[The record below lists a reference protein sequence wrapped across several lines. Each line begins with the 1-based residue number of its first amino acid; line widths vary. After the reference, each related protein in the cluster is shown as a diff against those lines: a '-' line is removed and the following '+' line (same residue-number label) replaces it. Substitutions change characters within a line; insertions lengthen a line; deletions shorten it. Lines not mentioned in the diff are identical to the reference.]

1 MKSVKLVL
9 IGFEAALII
18 GLALFMWFL
27 QEQGTIE
34 LVEALFAFM
43 LAITAVVMQKEQ
55 QEISWDED
63 ED

>member
-34 LVEALFAFM
+34 FVEALFAFM
-43 LAITAVVMQKEQ
+43 LAITTVVMQKEQ
-55 QEISWDED
+55 QEISWDGD

>member
-34 LVEALFAFM
+34 LAEALFAFM
-43 LAITAVVMQKEQ
+43 LAMTAIVIQKEQ
-55 QEISWDED
+55 QEISWEED

>member
-27 QEQGTIE
+27 QKQGTIE

-43 LAITAVVMQKEQ
+43 LAMTAIVIQKEQ

>member
-1 MKSVKLVL
+1 MKSVKLIL

>member
-43 LAITAVVMQKEQ
+43 LAMTAIVMQNEQ
-55 QEISWDED
+55 QEIGWEED

>member
-34 LVEALFAFM
+34 LVEALFAFI
-43 LAITAVVMQKEQ
+43 LAMTAIVIQKEQ

>member
-27 QEQGTIE
+27 QKQGTIE
-34 LVEALFAFM
+34 FVEALFAFM
-43 LAITAVVMQKEQ
+43 LAMTAIVIQKEQ

>member
-27 QEQGTIE
+27 QKQGTIE

-43 LAITAVVMQKEQ
+43 LAMTAIVMQKEQ

>member
-1 MKSVKLVL
+1 MKSVKLIL

-43 LAITAVVMQKEQ
+43 LAMTAIVIQKEQ

>member
-34 LVEALFAFM
+34 LVEAFFAFM
-43 LAITAVVMQKEQ
+43 LAMTAIIIQKEQ
-55 QEISWDED
+55 QEISWEED

>member
-27 QEQGTIE
+27 QKQGTIE
-34 LVEALFAFM
+34 FVEALFAFM
-43 LAITAVVMQKEQ
+43 LAMAAIVIQKEQ
-55 QEISWDED
+55 QEISWKED

>member
-43 LAITAVVMQKEQ
+43 LAMTAIVIQKEQ

>member
-34 LVEALFAFM
+34 FVEALFAFM
-43 LAITAVVMQKEQ
+43 LAITAVVIQKEQ
-55 QEISWDED
+55 QEISWEED

>member
-1 MKSVKLVL
+1 MKSVKLIL

-43 LAITAVVMQKEQ
+43 LAMTAIVIQKEQ
-55 QEISWDED
+55 QEISWEED